1 MKLLWKSCEWVYE
14 HIAELEKRLGLGSL
28 KNYDTST
35 GTCRQMGGD
44 AIYATNANR
53 RFATKNQISTS
64 LIPKGKQ
71 PADEDKKQ
79 E

>member
-1 MKLLWKSCEWVYE
+1 MYE

-79 E
+79 EQKKAR